1 MIEVILDT
9 ETTGLSISEKHRI
22 IEIGCI
28 ELENQIPTKKIFHE
42 YINPE
47 RQVSADAY
55 KVHGYSNDFLKNK
68 KTFKEISED
77 FLNFIKNKK
86 IIIHNADFDL
96 SFLNYELRLI
106 NKKGLDRENI
116 IDTLKIAREKFP
128 GAQNSLDALCK
139 RYNIDN
145 SKREKHG
152 ALIDCELLKEV
163 YINLVDQKEPKLN
176 LENSDIL
183 NTKSKSKF
191 NENVGQNSNITSK
204 IIQPSKQE
212 LESHKKYLTTSL
224 PKNYFN

>member
-28 ELENQIPTKKIFHE
+28 ELENQMPTKKIFHA

-55 KVHGYSNDFLKNK
+55 RVHGYSNEFLKK
-68 KTFKEISED
+68 KKIFKDISED

-106 NKKGLDRENI
+106 NKKGIDRENI

-139 RYNIDN
+139 RFNIDN
-145 SKREKHG
+145 SKREKHS

-163 YINLVDQKEPKLN
+163 YINLVDQKEPKLK
-176 LENSDIL
+176 LESSDIL
-183 NTKSKSKF
+183 NTQSQSNN
-191 NENVGQNSNITSK
+191 NEGQNLNISSK

-212 LESHKKYLTTSL
+212 LESHKKYLTSSL

>member
-28 ELENQIPTKKIFHE
+28 ELENQIPTKKIFHA

-55 KVHGYSNDFLKNK
+55 RVHGYSNEFLKK
-68 KTFKEISED
+68 KKIFKDISED
-77 FLNFIKNKK
+77 FLNFIKNKQ

-106 NKKGLDRENI
+106 NKKGIDRENI

-139 RYNIDN
+139 RFNIDN
-145 SKREKHG
+145 SKREKHS

-163 YINLVDQKEPKLN
+163 YINLVDQKEPKLK
-176 LENSDIL
+176 LESSDIL
-183 NTKSKSKF
+183 NTQSQS
-191 NENVGQNSNITSK
+191 NNNVEQNLNISSK

-212 LESHKKYLTTSL
+212 LESHKKYLTSSL